1 MQEGKMQI
9 GHSRCEELKEAP
21 RQLSSAFAVTGLAFQ
36 YPKWLSVAISFYLYW
51 TPAENIDP
59 ALVSPF

>member
-21 RQLSSAFAVTGLAFQ
+21 CQLSSAFAVTGLAFQ
-36 YPKWLSVAISFYLYW
+36 YLNDCL
-51 TPAENIDP
+51 
-59 ALVSPF
+59 

>member
-21 RQLSSAFAVTGLAFQ
+21 CQLSSAFAVTGLAFQ